1 MRHFARWAESVI
13 VEWRLEGTCVRRVSR
28 TADVGEMG
36 LFVETAATLERGTR
50 LFLELPAVAGC
61 ASLRRWCSA
70 TTGSRWPWIPA
81 PRGAAAGTAAGG
93 AGARAATCAQ

>member
-1 MRHFARWAESVI
+1 MRRFARWAESVI

-50 LFLELPAVAGC
+50 LVLELPAVAGVRE
-61 ASLRRWCSA
+61 LTGRVVRRDGRGVA
-70 TTGSRWPWIPA
+70 VALDPGSRVA
-81 PRGAAAGTAAGG
+81 PRPA
-93 AGARAATCAQ
+93 